1 MDAKSLGEQRV
12 YPGTRGDTGELI
24 GLTKRELFAMA
35 ALQGL
40 TALPTHKFE
49 TRSVGTRAVLAADEL
64 LAALVQEAPV
74 YEMQGLEE

>member
-1 MDAKSLGEQRV
+1 MDPKTLGGQRV
-12 YPGTRGDTGELI
+12 YPSTDVGDVI

-40 TALPTHKFE
+40 AGAPTHKFE

-64 LAALVQEAPV
+64 LLALTQETPV
-74 YEMQGLEE
+74 YAMPVDQGE

>member
-1 MDAKSLGEQRV
+1 MDPKVLGEQRV
-12 YPGTRGDTGELI
+12 YPGSTTGEQG

-40 TALPTHKFE
+40 AGAPTHKFE

-64 LAALVQEAPV
+64 LAALVAEPQVYDAQILQE
-74 YEMQGLEE
+74 

>member
-1 MDAKSLGEQRV
+1 MDAKTLGEQRV
-12 YPGTRGDTGELI
+12 YPSSGMGDTI
-24 GLTKRELFAMA
+24 GITKRELFAMA

-64 LAALVQEAPV
+64 LAALVEEPQV
-74 YEMQGLEE
+74 YEMLGLEE

>member
-1 MDAKSLGEQRV
+1 MDARTLGNQPA
-12 YPGTRGDTGELI
+12 YPSASSGEHA

-49 TRSVGTRAVLAADEL
+49 TRTIGARAVLAADEL
-64 LAALVQEAPV
+64 LAALVEEAQV
-74 YEMQGLEE
+74 YAMPGLE

>member
-1 MDAKSLGEQRV
+1 MDPKSLGEQRV
-12 YPGTRGDTGELI
+12 YPGPDTGEYS

-40 TALPTHKFE
+40 AGAPTHKFE

-64 LAALVQEAPV
+64 LAALVVEPEVYDAQILQE
-74 YEMQGLEE
+74 

>member
-1 MDAKSLGEQRV
+1 MDPKALGEQRV
-12 YPGTRGDTGELI
+12 YPGAAAGEQG

-40 TALPTHKFE
+40 AGAPTHKFE

-64 LAALVQEAPV
+64 LAALVLEPEV
-74 YEMQGLEE
+74 YEAQFLQE

>member
-1 MDAKSLGEQRV
+1 MDPKALGEQRA
-12 YPGTRGDTGELI
+12 YPGAQAGDAA

-40 TALPTHKFE
+40 AGVATHKFE

-64 LAALVQEAPV
+64 LAALVLEPEVFETQMQE
-74 YEMQGLEE
+74 

>member
-12 YPGTRGDTGELI
+12 YPGAASGDVV

-64 LAALVQEAPV
+64 LAALVEEAQVYKMSALQE
-74 YEMQGLEE
+74 